1 MIHTTLHIVE
11 EFVPMFFGDGNLRT
25 GIRLATPLLYGF
37 RGNGMMM
44 RVRSQDGILKPLN
57 CIAKILCRVPW
68 SMIAC
73 ISYFVRAETK
83 LAVNE
88 NIRLVQE
95 DLVHL

>member
-1 MIHTTLHIVE
+1 MIDTTLHIVK

-37 RGNGMMM
+37 RGNVMMM
-44 RVRSQDGILKPLN
+44 KARSQDGILKPLN

-68 SMIAC
+68 VMIAC

-88 NIRLVQE
+88 NIRLE
-95 DLVHL
+95 